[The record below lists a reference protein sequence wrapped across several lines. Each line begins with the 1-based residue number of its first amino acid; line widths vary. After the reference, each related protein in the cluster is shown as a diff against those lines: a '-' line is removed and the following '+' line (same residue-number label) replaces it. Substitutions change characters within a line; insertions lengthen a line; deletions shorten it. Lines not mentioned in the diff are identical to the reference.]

1 MFIPIQNINTKQIG
15 VDLLNLNLTAHSI
28 PQFFHHYYMVARVLT
43 RPPDIVPDGIEA
55 VALHAPLVQFERSEV
70 LEAGG
75 GAAALP

>member
-1 MFIPIQNINTKQIG
+1 
-15 VDLLNLNLTAHSI
+15 
-28 PQFFHHYYMVARVLT
+28 MVARVLT